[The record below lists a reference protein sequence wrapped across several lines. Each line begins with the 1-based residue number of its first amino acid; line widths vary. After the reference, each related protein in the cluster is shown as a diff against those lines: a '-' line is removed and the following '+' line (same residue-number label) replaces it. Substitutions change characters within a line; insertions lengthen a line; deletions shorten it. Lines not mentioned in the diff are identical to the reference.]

1 MPPVELEIFMR
12 DLTKAGLASVG
23 KNLDNAEDQARLLI
37 NALEQVRAE
46 YERTLQANRQ
56 AGKSYKEE
64 LANVQA
70 LTGQINGLKEG
81 LKELEAAKKQTN
93 ATPMVDTDAVARGT
107 NNLRLQFQQVAR
119 ELPSLAMGP
128 QMFILAVSNNLPML
142 ADAIANVRKQN
153 ELLKASG
160 QKSVPVWKQ
169 LGSALI
175 SWQTILVAAISL
187 GIVFGRQ
194 IGEWISNLGKAKKE
208 LSETQRLQEA
218 LNTAHRK
225 GGEAAA
231 EETAKLRILY
241 SATRDVNKPM
251 NERLKAVD
259 ALQKLY
265 PDYFGKLTDEAILAG
280 NAASAYDELTKAI
293 IRKGQAQAA
302 EDIVSDYSKQNW
314 QLQRGINADTNW
326 TNANREAYEAAKKRD
341 QERRDW
347 LRRHT
352 SDTGSSIVR
361 GMGSLIFGNMSDG
374 KLIEEYERRMAN
386 IDKYS
391 KQIAENNRI
400 VEDVVKQIDTSDY
413 AKEFSGS
420 DGTSGGNSRQ
430 DYASKLSEA
439 RLRAQQT
446 TERLRLQIMQEG
458 MEKRRALARQ
468 EYEEAIADI
477 NKQEQDTLTTMDA
490 ARKQGDIIPDSQY
503 EQVRQSA
510 DRQRILQQQVLNQK
524 LTDIDREYQ
533 ERSIEA
539 QIEYNK
545 QYGTYAEQRAALIAE
560 GMSKAAAE
568 ETEAGKKLI
577 LRQTQ
582 ENLRR
587 LDFDNFKAGINF
599 ADVFGQLD
607 TQSTEALNTL
617 RDKLKAYIN
626 GAAKELGPE
635 DLKELQDA
643 FKEIDLELTV
653 RQPFREMAERATE
666 LAAANRELE
675 RTKELLNAV
684 RNGDKIVAG
693 KRIVTAEAGVKRS
706 EMVYLT
712 AEKALE
718 DYNRA
723 KERAGRAGKDYARAE
738 AEASEQ
744 VDKLSQKLQTLGDT
758 IGGEAGEIISLIGQ
772 VSSFATSTV
781 DGITKVAKTGA
792 DAISAVEKASVIL
805 GIVSTAIQLLQRVS
819 DLGNNRAFKQYEEF
833 AEKINEINALTDAVN
848 QYAIA
853 VAEANAQERNWFS
866 EDNLRS
872 LRDFKNLQE
881 EVYKAYVDK
890 AMESQAVYQ
899 NESGGGWLTG
909 ALNWIMGNMS
919 ILSGWDKWRDIWGQG
934 DYAEGMTAAVNNL
947 RIETRKKSKGFL
959 GTGIGGHAQETA
971 DLVTWAREQGLGELF
986 DEQGLI
992 NSELAQSLIDNY
1004 GNKLVGQTKETLEA
1018 LIELREQYDQY
1029 IEELHEYVGSLY
1041 EPLVDNFVD
1050 SLWNWFDTG
1059 KDALDSFKEYASG
1072 TFRDIVSDMLRT
1084 IVLDK
1089 VVGTFGDDIA
1099 AIYEKYA
1106 SGQINE
1112 HDLMRLVADRTQSL
1126 IGNYQNQLP
1135 ALQGLL
1141 EQMGSMLQGAGIDLS
1156 DSATGGGV
1164 SQSPQSGALTTM
1176 SQDSISAFEGIG
1188 RSLQTHVISLD
1199 ETVKQLKESR
1209 QADSEALSQI
1219 AENTSHLLP
1228 IREILEKMDRD
1239 GIKVQ

>member
-1 MPPVELEIFMR
+1 MR

-23 KNLDNAEDQARLLI
+23 KNLDNAEGQARLLI

-81 LKELEAAKKQTN
+81 LKELEAAKKQTA

-107 NNLRLQFQQVAR
+107 NNLRMQFQQVAR

-142 ADAIANVRKQN
+142 ADAIADVRKQN

-169 LGSALI
+169 LGGALI

-208 LSETQRLQEA
+208 LGETQKLQEA

-241 SATRDVNKPM
+241 SASQDVNKPM

-280 NAASAYDELTKAI
+280 NAASAYDNLTKAI

-302 EDIVSDYSKQNW
+302 EDIISGYSKQNW
-314 QLQRGINADTNW
+314 QLQRGINEDTDW
-326 TNANREAYEAAKKRD
+326 VNANKEAYEAAKKRD
-341 QERRDW
+341 QERRAW

-361 GMGSLIFGNMSDG
+361 GAGGVVIGNMPDG
-374 KLIEEYERRMAN
+374 KLVEEYERRMAN

-400 VEDVVKQIDTSDY
+400 VEEMVKQIDTSDY

-420 DGTSGGNSRQ
+420 GGTSGGNSSQ
-430 DYASKLSEA
+430 DYASQLSEA

-446 TERLRLQIMQEG
+446 TERLRIQIMQEG
-458 MEKRRALARQ
+458 IEKRRALARQ

-477 NKQEQDTLTTMDA
+477 DKQEQDTLATMDA

-533 ERSIEA
+533 DRSIEA

-545 QYGTYAEQRAALIAE
+545 QYGTYAEQRAAIIAE
-560 GMSKAAAE
+560 GMRKAATE
-568 ETEAGKKLI
+568 ETEAGRKLI
-577 LRQTQ
+577 LRQTR
-582 ENLRR
+582 ESLRR

-607 TQSTEALNTL
+607 AQNTETLNTL

-653 RQPFREMAERATE
+653 RQPFKEMAERAGE

-675 RTKELLNAV
+675 RTKELLEAV
-684 RNGDKIVAG
+684 RNGGQVVSGVHTVAD
-693 KRIVTAEAGVKRS
+693 EAGNIKRL
-706 EMVYLT
+706 ETVYLT
-712 AEKALE
+712 AEEALE
-718 DYNRA
+718 AYNKA

-738 AEASEQ
+738 AEAGKQ
-744 VDKLSQKLQTLGDT
+744 VDELSQKLQELGST

-772 VSSFATSTV
+772 VGSFAVSAV
-781 DGITKVAKTGA
+781 DGITQVAKTGA
-792 DAISAVEKASVIL
+792 DAISAIEKASVIL

-819 DLGNNRAFKQYEEF
+819 ELGNNRAFKQYEEF

-872 LRDFKNLQE
+872 LRDFKALQE

-1050 SLWNWFDTG
+1050 SLWDWFDTG
-1059 KDALDSFKEYASG
+1059 KNALDSFKEYASG
-1072 TFRDIVSDMLRT
+1072 TFRDIVSDMLQT

-1106 SGQINE
+1106 SGQIDE
-1112 HDLMRLVADRTQSL
+1112 RDLMRLVADRTQSL

-1156 DSATGGGV
+1156 DSATGGGA
-1164 SQSPQSGALTTM
+1164 SQSPESGALTTM

-1188 RSLQTHVISLD
+1188 RSVQTHVISLD

>member
-1 MPPVELEIFMR
+1 MR

-23 KNLDNAEDQARLLI
+23 KNLDNAEDQAHLLVS
-37 NALEQVRAE
+37 ALEQVCAE
-46 YERTLQANRQ
+46 YERTLQANRK
-56 AGKSYKEE
+56 AGKSYQEE

-93 ATPMVDTDAVARGT
+93 ATPLVDADAVARKTG
-107 NNLRLQFQQVAR
+107 NLRMQFQQVAR

-128 QMFILAVSNNLPML
+128 QMFILAISNNLPML
-142 ADAIANVRKQN
+142 ADAIADVRKQN

-169 LGSALI
+169 LGGALV
-175 SWQTILVAAISL
+175 SWQTGLVAIISL
-187 GIVFGRQ
+187 GIMFGRQ
-194 IGEWISNLGKAKKE
+194 IGEWVNNLGKVKKE
-208 LSETQRLQEA
+208 LSETQKLQEA

-225 GGEAAA
+225 GGESAA
-231 EETAKLRILY
+231 EETAKLHILY
-241 SATRDVNKPM
+241 SASQDLNKPM

-280 NAASAYDELTKAI
+280 NAASAYDDLTKAI

-302 EDIVSDYSKQNW
+302 EDIVSGYSKQNW

-326 TNANREAYEAAKKRD
+326 VNANKEAYEAAKKRD
-341 QERRDW
+341 QERRTW
-347 LRRHT
+347 LRQHT

-361 GMGSLIFGNMSDG
+361 GTGSWIIGNMPDG

-413 AKEFSGS
+413 AKEFSG
-420 DGTSGGNSRQ
+420 GTSVRNPRQ
-430 DYASKLSEA
+430 DYASQLSEA

-446 TERLRLQIMQEG
+446 TERLRIQIMREG
-458 MEKRRALARQ
+458 VEKRRELARQ
-468 EYEEAIADI
+468 EYKEAIADI
-477 NKQEQDTLTTMDA
+477 DKQEKDTLATMDA
-490 ARKQGDIIPDSQY
+490 AWKQGDIIPDSQY
-503 EQVRQSA
+503 EQVRQNA
-510 DRQRILQQQVLNQK
+510 NGQRILQQQVLNQK
-524 LTDIDREYQ
+524 LEAIDRDYR

-539 QIEYNK
+539 EIAYNK
-545 QYGTYAEQRAALIAE
+545 QYGTYAEQRAAILAE
-560 GMSKAAAE
+560 GMRKAAAE
-568 ETEAGKKLI
+568 ETEAGKRFI

-582 ENLRR
+582 EAVHR

-617 RDKLKAYIN
+617 RDKLKEYIN

-643 FKEIDLELTV
+643 FKEIDLELMV
-653 RQPFREMAERATE
+653 RQPLKEMSQRAGE

-675 RTKELLNAV
+675 RTKELLEAV
-684 RNGDKIVAG
+684 RGGGQVVSGVRA
-693 KRIVTAEAGVKRS
+693 VTDEAGNVKRL
-706 EMVYLT
+706 ETAYLT
-712 AEKALE
+712 AGEAL
-718 DYNRA
+718 DAYNRA
-723 KERAGRAGKDYARAE
+723 KERAGRVGKDYARAE
-738 AEASEQ
+738 ATAREQ
-744 VDKLSQKLQTLGDT
+744 VERLSQKLQELGGM
-758 IGGEAGEIISLIGQ
+758 IGGETGEIISLIGQ
-772 VSSFATSTV
+772 VGSFAASTV
-781 DGITKVAKTGA
+781 DGITQVAKTGA

-805 GIVSTAIQLLQRVS
+805 GIVSTAIQVLQRVGE
-819 DLGNNRAFKQYEEF
+819 LGSNRAFRQYEDF
-833 AEKINEINALTDAVN
+833 VEKVNEINALTDAVN

-853 VAEANAQERNWFS
+853 VAEANAQERDWFS

-872 LRDFKNLQE
+872 LRDFKALQE

-890 AMESQAVYQ
+890 AMESQAIYQ

-909 ALNWIMGNMS
+909 AFNWIMGN
-919 ILSGWDKWRDIWGQG
+919 LSPLAVFDKWRDIWGQG
-934 DYAEGMTAAVNNL
+934 DYAEGMTAAINNL
-947 RIETRKKSKGFL
+947 RIETRKKSSGFL
-959 GTGIGGHAQETA
+959 GTGIGGHSQETA

-992 NSELAQSLIDNY
+992 NTELAQSLIDNY
-1004 GNKLVGQTKETLEA
+1004 GDKLVGQTKETLEA

-1029 IEELHEYVGSLY
+1029 IEELHEYVSSMY
-1041 EPLVDNFVD
+1041 EPLVGNFVD
-1050 SLWNWFDTG
+1050 SLWNWFDSG
-1059 KDALDSFKEYASG
+1059 KDALDSFKEYASS
-1072 TFRDIVSDMLRT
+1072 TFRDIVSDMLQT
-1084 IVLDK
+1084 IVLEK

-1099 AIYEKYA
+1099 ALYEKYA
-1106 SGQINE
+1106 SGQIDE
-1112 HDLMRLVADRTQSL
+1112 HKLMQLVADRTQEL
-1126 IGNYQNQLP
+1126 IGDYQSNLP

-1141 EQMGSMLQGAGIDLS
+1141 TQVDSILQGAGIDLS
-1156 DSATGGGV
+1156 DSATSGGV

-1199 ETVKQLKESR
+1199 ETVKQLKESGR
-1209 QADSEALSQI
+1209 EDSEALSQI